1 MKLSEASIE
10 ELIQKVQESPK
21 YQPVIKSLIK
31 KLVREE
37 ITKSKKPSQV
47 IKSVRTR
54 LHQIGGAYLAKRP
67 DYSDLVKTMN
77 NLSTNLEDAQVA
89 DYCKQ
94 SMVLHASTAERL
106 EFIEFFFASILE
118 QIGPIHSIADLACGF
133 TPLAIPFMP
142 LTQDFTY
149 TAYDIYEDML
159 DFLNQ
164 FFKHFEIKGFA
175 YPCDV
180 TQPFEMPHVQLA
192 LLLKTLP
199 CLEQQEKQIGNQ
211 VLERINADHILVSFP
226 SKSLGGHEKG
236 MRRNYSSYIEGIVD
250 TNTFSMAHFAFTNE
264 IAFLLTRR
272 S

>member
-1 MKLSEASIE
+1 MNLSEASIE
-10 ELIQKVQESPK
+10 ELVLKVRESPK
-21 YQPVIKSLIK
+21 YKTVIKSLIE

-67 DYSDLVKTMN
+67 DYADLITTMN

-89 DYCKQ
+89 DFCKQ
-94 SMVLHASTAERL
+94 LMVLHASTAERL
-106 EFIEFFFASILE
+106 EFVEFFFASILE

-142 LTQDFTY
+142 LTKDFTY
-149 TAYDIYEDML
+149 SAYDIYEDML

-199 CLEQQEKQIGNQ
+199 CLEQQDKHIGSQ
-211 VLERINADHILVSFP
+211 VLSRINAEYILISFP

-236 MRRNYSSYIEGIVD
+236 MHKNYSAYIEGIVD
-250 TNTFSMAHFAFTNE
+250 TDTFTMKHFVLPNE
-264 IAFLLTRR
+264 IAFLLSRR